1 VGTVEERI
9 PSLRQRRTWHPN
21 SSGDRW
27 VLLQEV
33 RRGSQT
39 AGDLIQYRG
48 GQHNP
53 PITTTIITITMDLF
67 LTTVQIDE
75 NPLIDI
81 TFMTDEELAALLEV
95 TVDQLLEG
103 IN

>member
-1 VGTVEERI
+1 
-9 PSLRQRRTWHPN
+9 
-21 SSGDRW
+21 
-27 VLLQEV
+27 
-33 RRGSQT
+33 
-39 AGDLIQYRG
+39 
-48 GQHNP
+48 
-53 PITTTIITITMDLF
+53 MDLF
-67 LTTVQIDE
+67 ITTVQIDE

>member
-1 VGTVEERI
+1 MQ
-9 PSLRQRRTWHPN
+9 S
-21 SSGDRW
+21 
-27 VLLQEV
+27 
-33 RRGSQT
+33 
-39 AGDLIQYRG
+39 
-48 GQHNP
+48 
-53 PITTTIITITMDLF
+53 F

-81 TFMTDEELAALLEV
+81 TFMTYEELAELLEV